1 MNGYNIYLQSPQL
14 AYQANQRKQL
24 QKIIQIQNRLNNKLT
39 VKRYSQQYFRT
50 AYNRIFISS
59 QSSGA
64 PY

>member
-39 VKRYSQQYFRT
+39 VKRYTQQYFRT

>member
-24 QKIIQIQNRLNNKLT
+24 LKIIEIQNKQKNKIALKKYT
-39 VKRYSQQYFRT
+39 PQYFRT
-50 AYNRIFISS
+50 AYNRIFIST

>member
-1 MNGYNIYLQSPQL
+1 MNKYNIYLQSPQL

-24 QKIIQIQNRLNNKLT
+24 QKIIQIQNRLNKKLT
-39 VKRYSQQYFRT
+39 VKRYTQQYFRT
-50 AYNRIFISS
+50 VYDRIFISS

>member
-24 QKIIQIQNRLNNKLT
+24 LKIIEIQNKRNQQLT
-39 VKRYSQQYFRT
+39 LKRYTPQYFRT
-50 AYNRIFISS
+50 AYSRFFISS

>member
-24 QKIIQIQNRLNNKLT
+24 LKIIQFQNKQKNKITL
-39 VKRYSQQYFRT
+39 KRYTPLYFKT
-50 AYNRIFISS
+50 AYDRIFIST
-59 QSSGA
+59 QSSGV